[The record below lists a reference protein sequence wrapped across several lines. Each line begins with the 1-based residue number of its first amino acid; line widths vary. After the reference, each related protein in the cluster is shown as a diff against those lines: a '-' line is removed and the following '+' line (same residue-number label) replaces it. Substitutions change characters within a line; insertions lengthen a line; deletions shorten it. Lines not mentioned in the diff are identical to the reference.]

1 MHILLTR
8 PLDDCKELILR
19 FKFLG
24 HKVSHLP
31 VIKIQNVNHDKIN
44 VDEFGGIIFTSA
56 NAIKNLNTSSI
67 NKQINCFCV
76 GSSTEKVAKQNGFQN
91 IFCAD
96 GNVNNLKEVIL
107 QNFDNKHSNL
117 LYVSGEI
124 ISSNLDKDLISEGY
138 IVKRIINYSVVPN
151 DEVSDEFIRDLKSSI
166 PDIVY
171 VYSENSARNYLSLL
185 KKYKLSDCWMDTN
198 LMCLGEKTSSVLNEI
213 KWKKIFLFNSGE
225 EEFLLYKI

>member
-19 FKFLG
+19 FKSLG
-24 HKVSHLP
+24 HRVSHLP
-31 VIKIQNVNHDKIN
+31 VIKIKKINYDKIN
-44 VDEFGGIIFTSA
+44 FNEFNGIIFTSA
-56 NAIKNLNTSSI
+56 NAVKNLNTLDI
-67 NKQINCFCV
+67 NKKINCYCV
-76 GSSTEKVAKQNGFQN
+76 GSSTEKMAKQKGFQN

-107 QNFDNKHSNL
+107 QNFDQKQGNL
-117 LYVSGEI
+117 IYISGEI

-138 IVKRIINYSVVPN
+138 NVKRVINYSVVAN
-151 DEVSDEFIRDLKSSI
+151 EEISDAFIDDLKLSI
-166 PDIVY
+166 PEIVY
-171 VYSENSARNYLSLL
+171 VYSENSARNYLTLL
-185 KKYKLSDCWMDTN
+185 KKYNLSDYWMDTN

-213 KWKKIFLFNSGE
+213 KWKKIFIFNPGE